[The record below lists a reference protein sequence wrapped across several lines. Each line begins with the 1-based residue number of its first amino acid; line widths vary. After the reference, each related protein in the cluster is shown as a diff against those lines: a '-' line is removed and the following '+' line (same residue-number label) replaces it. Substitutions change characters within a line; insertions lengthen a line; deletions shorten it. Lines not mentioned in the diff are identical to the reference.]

1 MAQIDKNTVS
11 ARNQLK
17 DSNIISFENLMG
29 EGKRILFVGNS
40 ITRHGP
46 LESIGWLNDWGMA
59 ASSKDKDYVHLT
71 EKKILEKDSEASF
84 CICQAAEW
92 EVNYLNGEE
101 NLPTFKPAQDFEADI
116 IVFRLIE
123 NCPHKDFNGEV
134 FKEEFKKLV
143 AFLDKSGTAKKIIAS
158 SFWMRPGDED
168 LEEVS
173 KELGADFIYLGEL
186 GEDAAFRADGLFE
199 HEGVA
204 AHPGDKGM
212 EEISRLIFEK
222 MEKYL

>member
-46 LESIGWLNDWGMA
+46 LESIGWVNDWGMA
-59 ASSKDKDYVHLT
+59 ASSKEKDYVHLT
-71 EKKILEKDSEASF
+71 KKSIMEKDPDASF
-84 CICQAAEW
+84 CICQVSEW
-92 EVNYLNGEE
+92 ECNYLNGEE
-101 NLPTFKPAQDFEADI
+101 KLSKYQDARDFDADI

-123 NCPHKDFNGEV
+123 NCPHKDFDEKV
-134 FKEEFKKLV
+134 FKEEFLKLIDM
-143 AFLDKSGTAKKIIAS
+143 LDKSGEAKKIIAS
-158 SFWMRPGDED
+158 GFWKHPGDKTM
-168 LEEVS
+168 EEIA
-173 KELGADFIYLGEL
+173 KEIGADFIYLGDL
-186 GEDAAFRADGLFE
+186 GEDAKYRADGLFW

-212 EEISRLIFEK
+212 EEIARLIFK
-222 MEKYL
+222 KVEKYL